1 MRNIEHDTRNTI
13 GEMRNIE
20 RDTRN
25 AIREIL
31 KAIREILKAI
41 REILKAIRETRY
53 AKCEILNAICEMR
66 WAKCDTRMSPR
77 GLHSFLSYFSCVERF
92 IVAGKGFFKLSQLAC
107 LRWPNVGIGWQ
118 RRRRNSNVGPT
129 LGQRKLNC
137 WITIDIQGYQF
148 ILKFSFL
155 RVL

>member
-1 MRNIEHDTRNTI
+1 MRNIEHDTRNAI

-31 KAIREILKAI
+31 KAIREILKA
-41 REILKAIRETRY
+41 KRETRY

-77 GLHSFLSYFSCVERF
+77 GLHKSHYVSLWYTQFRKMRAS
-92 IVAGKGFFKLSQLAC
+92 KGGDLLLCNDTNFELHPVILNTSHLQLPFYSM
-107 LRWPNVGIGWQ
+107 LVT
-118 RRRRNSNVGPT
+118 RRPY
-129 LGQRKLNC
+129 LGHDK
-137 WITIDIQGYQF
+137 
-148 ILKFSFL
+148 
-155 RVL
+155 

>member
-1 MRNIEHDTRNTI
+1 MRNIEHDTRNVI

-41 REILKAIRETRY
+41 REILNAIREILNAIRETRY

-77 GLHSFLSYFSCVERF
+77 GLHSFAVLNRIETSSSDRIFYVCVFLYMLNRALSVLR
-92 IVAGKGFFKLSQLAC
+92 LA
-107 LRWPNVGIGWQ
+107 NKK
-118 RRRRNSNVGPT
+118 SNV
-129 LGQRKLNC
+129 LIRRIN
-137 WITIDIQGYQF
+137 
-148 ILKFSFL
+148 
-155 RVL
+155 